1 MTDAIQ
7 PINISALMEKYH
19 LKPKKDLGQNFLVDP
34 DALQRI
40 VEVADLDSD
49 STVLEIGAGIGH
61 LTRYLAA
68 SARSVTAV
76 ELDEALIPPLKE
88 VLTDYDNVHIIQG
101 DILNL
106 NPADLV
112 SVDRYMVV
120 ANIPYYIT
128 SQIIRN
134 LLEAEQQPRRMVL
147 TVQYEVAQRI
157 CAVAGDL
164 SVLALSVQLYGEPY
178 LTSRI
183 PASAFHPPPRV
194 DSASIRIDTY
204 PRPLLLPSQREVFF
218 QLVKAG
224 FQHRR
229 KTLRNSLSAG
239 LTWEKS
245 RVERLL
251 EEGDIEPHR
260 RAQSLSLPEWIN
272 LTKVYDKIN

>member
-88 VLTDYDNVHIIQG
+88 VLTDHDNVHIIQG

-128 SQIIRN
+128 SKIIRDM
-134 LLEAEQQPRRMVL
+134 LESRHKPTRMVL

-157 CAVAGDL
+157 CAVAGDM
-164 SVLALSVQLYGEPY
+164 SVLALSVQIYGEPY
-178 LTSRI
+178 ITSRI

-194 DSASIRIDTY
+194 DSASIRVDLY
-204 PRPLLLPSQREVFF
+204 PRPPLDAAERKLFF
-218 QLVKAG
+218 QLIKAG
-224 FQHRR
+224 FQHKR
-229 KTLRNSLSAG
+229 KTIRNSIAAG
-239 LTWEKS
+239 LGWKKK
-245 RVERLL
+245 RVEELL
-251 EEGDIEPHR
+251 EKGEIDPQR
-260 RAQSLSLPEWIN
+260 RAETLSLPEWIE
-272 LTKVYDKIN
+272 LTKVYGKIN